1 MQLLLVAWG
10 SGGAVSVGKF
20 WNCLKVSEF
29 RRGRL
34 RWWGGGCGLLRAALA
49 ISCHRQ
55 LSRVKFMLLFFSC
68 HHFHI
73 ISDAV
78 QQAAVRRG
86 GTAEL
91 CDEGHE
97 QWQVTTLSLPDNARS
112 AAWGRDAARQRRRRH
127 HFEQLLLY
135 SIPSGKSAVE
145 LRALFGVPVELEGS
159 TAHTMPYRCLGVG
172 PDREQQ
178 LRLGKSKEA
187 AWLQNE
193 VMLVRSR
200 V

>member
-1 MQLLLVAWG
+1 MKAMS
-10 SGGAVSVGKF
+10 SGRSPPSV
-20 WNCLKVSEF
+20 CL
-29 RRGRL
+29 
-34 RWWGGGCGLLRAALA
+34 
-49 ISCHRQ
+49 
-55 LSRVKFMLLFFSC
+55 
-68 HHFHI
+68 
-73 ISDAV
+73 
-78 QQAAVRRG
+78 
-86 GTAEL
+86 
-91 CDEGHE
+91 
-97 QWQVTTLSLPDNARS
+97 TTPRS

-127 HFEQLLLY
+127 HFEQLPLY

-178 LRLGKSKEA
+178 LRLGKSKHA

-193 VMLVRSR
+193 RAGSIRMQCRPPLVDRAKAKPSEMHAAPPAAAAD

>member
-1 MQLLLVAWG
+1 L
-10 SGGAVSVGKF
+10 
-20 WNCLKVSEF
+20 
-29 RRGRL
+29 
-34 RWWGGGCGLLRAALA
+34 
-49 ISCHRQ
+49 
-55 LSRVKFMLLFFSC
+55 
-68 HHFHI
+68 
-73 ISDAV
+73 
-78 QQAAVRRG
+78 
-86 GTAEL
+86 
-91 CDEGHE
+91 
-97 QWQVTTLSLPDNARS
+97 

-127 HFEQLLLY
+127 HFEQLPLS